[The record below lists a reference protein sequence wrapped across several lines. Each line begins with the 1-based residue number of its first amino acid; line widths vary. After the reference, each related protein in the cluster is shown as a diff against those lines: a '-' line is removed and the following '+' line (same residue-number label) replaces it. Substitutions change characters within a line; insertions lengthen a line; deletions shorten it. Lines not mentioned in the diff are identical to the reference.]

1 MKRTE
6 TGKAC
11 TLRRLILATMWRAGG
26 VLLTTLALTITGT
39 YENYQARLATETLLN
54 RVALGALL
62 TLVGAWYVHVFAKP
76 YLILACARR
85 AST

>member
-6 TGKAC
+6 TGKTC
-11 TLRRLILATMWRAGG
+11 PLRRLILATMWLAGG
-26 VLLTTLALTITGT
+26 VLLTTLAMTITGT

-62 TLVGAWYVHVFAKP
+62 TLVGAWYVHVFARP
-76 YLILACARR
+76 YLMLACARR